1 MKMTKWALFLS
12 ALVLPLSMNACT
24 TSGAAQA
31 AKPVD
36 PASLPKVE
44 CSDLKFSSAF
54 LDKYPTAPAACRE
67 AREYNGKR
75 YAKFEA
81 KVYISD
87 PEFMT
92 VQLLN
97 VVGDPL
103 TTFSFKPR
111 ADQRV
116 KINGKDTKFT
126 DAKVGEKL
134 TFWVS
139 EDRMT
144 ASELPGSTEDS
155 WAVLPPLAP
164 KP

>member
-1 MKMTKWALFLS
+1 MKMTKWVLFLS
-12 ALVLPLSMNACT
+12 ALVLPLSMNGCT
-24 TSGAAQA
+24 ASGAAQA

-36 PASLPKVE
+36 PAKLPKVE
-44 CSDLKFSSAF
+44 CSDLKFSTAF

-111 ADQRV
+111 PDQHV
-116 KINGKDTKFT
+116 KINGKDTKFH

-155 WAVLPPLAP
+155 WAVLPPVSRP
-164 KP
+164 